1 MNIADFIAERV
12 AATPDHLALIHHTE
26 SWTYRALWSRAEA
39 IATRVRELLAAE
51 FTKTAAP
58 RVGLFCPN
66 GADYVVLALGILRAG
81 ACFIPIAP
89 ELVPSERTAQIVTT
103 AQHLV
108 IAAGTRPWLP
118 GPAIAES
125 AGELSWQ
132 WTRLTPEAAFPEDRF
147 AALEPAFVRFSS
159 GTTGDSKGV
168 VLSHTSLLAR
178 IRSANRRLRL
188 TAADRVLWTLPMA
201 HHFAVSII
209 LYLLEGA
216 TTVLVD
222 SHLSA
227 DVLAVAR
234 SSGATVMYGSP
245 FHYQL
250 LAADE
255 SGLDW
260 PTLRLAVSTAA
271 ALNAETAQKFERRFG
286 LPLTQALGIIE
297 AGLPLVNT
305 EAAHEAPTSI
315 GRPDDFE
322 TALRDEAGTEAATGE
337 LWLRGPGMFDAYL
350 LPWRE
355 CRDLTPDGWFATGD
369 IARRDEAGRLFLCG
383 RRKAMINVG
392 GLKFFP
398 EEIEAILNRH
408 PGVKESRVLG
418 EPHER
423 WETIPVAEIVPHD
436 PAQPPTGTA
445 LGKFCREQLA
455 AYKVPQRFRVVD
467 SLPRTASGKLKR

>member
-1 MNIADFIAERV
+1 MNIADLIAERV
-12 AATPDHLALIHHTE
+12 AATPEHPALIHQDETW
-26 SWTYRALWSRAEA
+26 SYRALWSRAEA
-39 IATRVRELLAAE
+39 IADRLRELLASE
-51 FTKTAAP
+51 FAQTSAP

-89 ELVPSERTAQIVTT
+89 ELVPTERAAQIATT
-103 AQHLV
+103 AQQLV
-108 IAAGTRPWLP
+108 IAAGPRLWLP
-118 GPAIAES
+118 GPGASET
-125 AGELSWQ
+125 AGELTWQ
-132 WTRLTPEAAFPEDRF
+132 WTRLAPKAAFPEDRF

-159 GTTGDSKGV
+159 GTTGTSKGV
-168 VLSHTSLLAR
+168 VLSHASLLAR

-188 TAADRVLWTLPMA
+188 TTADRVLWTLPMA

-271 ALNAETAQKFERRFG
+271 ALSAETAEKFERRFG

-305 EAAHEAPTSI
+305 GAAQEAPTSV
-315 GRPDDFE
+315 GQPDDFE
-322 TALRDEAGTEAATGE
+322 IALREETGAEAAAGE

-355 CRDLTPDGWFATGD
+355 RHDLAPDGWFATGD

-383 RRKAMINVG
+383 RSKAMINVG

-398 EEIEAILNRH
+398 EEIEAVLNSH
-408 PGVKESRVLG
+408 PDVRESRVSG

-423 WETIPVAEIVPHD
+423 WETIPVAEIVPRD
-436 PAQPPTGTA
+436 PAQPPIGAT

-455 AYKVPQRFRVVD
+455 AYKVPQRFRVVG